1 MTTTADE
8 RTRIVSEPA
17 AARGGDDRVDLGSF
31 RVVHTRHW
39 FRWALAALVIFFVAQ
54 FAWSLVTNANYEW
67 DVFAKYFFSE
77 PVLIGVG
84 YTLALTA
91 ISATIGFVLG
101 TLLALARLSKSSL
114 LNAAAWSYIWFF
126 RSVPLVVQIIV
137 WYNLGYLYPTLG
149 LGTPFT
155 TDFWIV
161 EFPTVQLISAFAA
174 AILGLSLHQAA
185 YSAEIIRGG
194 LLSVDQGQTEAAAA
208 LGIPAS
214 KRLLRIILPQ
224 AMRSIIPNAT
234 NEVIG
239 LVKGASVVFVIAIP
253 EVFYAVQVIYNRNSR
268 VIPLL
273 LVAVVWYT
281 IITTILSIAQFYIE
295 RHYAR
300 GAVRVLPP
308 TPIQRF
314 RHWSSVQWARLGDD
328 KAAPPPLA
336 GADAAPLV
344 VAAQQ
349 GTRNDATFSGGT
361 GA

>member
-1 MTTTADE
+1 MTDTLPRQAG
-8 RTRIVSEPA
+8 A
-17 AARGGDDRVDLGSF
+17 AGAAPPSSARSSRVDLGDL

-39 FRWALAALVIFFVAQ
+39 FRWSIGIVVLFVVAQ
-54 FAWSLVTNANYEW
+54 FAWSLVTNENYEW
-67 DVFAKYFFSE
+67 DVFAHYFLSE
-77 PVLIGVG
+77 PVLQGVG
-84 YTLALTA
+84 LTLLLTV
-91 ISATIGFVLG
+91 ISASIGFFLG
-101 TLLALARLSKSSL
+101 TLLALARLAKSPL
-114 LNAAAWSYIWFF
+114 LNSAAWVFIWFF

-155 TDFWIV
+155 TDFWIL

-194 LLSVDQGQTEAAAA
+194 LVSVDQGQLEAAAA
-208 LGIPAS
+208 LGIPPRR
-214 KRLLRIILPQ
+214 RLTRIILPQ
-224 AMRSIIPNAT
+224 AMRSIVPNAT

-239 LVKGASVVFVIAIP
+239 LVKGASVVFVIALP

-281 IITTILSIAQFYIE
+281 IITTALSIAQYYIE

-300 GAVRVLPP
+300 GTVRVLPP
-308 TPIQRF
+308 TPLQKA
-314 RHWSSVQWARLGDD
+314 RHWVAVQWARLGDD
-328 KAAPPPLA
+328 DSSPPPLS
-336 GADAAPLV
+336 GTDAVALPT
-344 VAAQQ
+344 AAQQ
-349 GTRNDATFSGGT
+349 GSSNDANYSGGR
-361 GA
+361 

>member
-1 MTTTADE
+1 MTDTLPRQAGAAEAATP
-8 RTRIVSEPA
+8 PA
-17 AARGGDDRVDLGSF
+17 ASSRVDLGDL

-39 FRWALAALVIFFVAQ
+39 FRWSIGIVVLFVVAQ
-54 FAWSLVTNANYEW
+54 FAWSLVTNENYEW
-67 DVFAKYFFSE
+67 DVFAHYFLSE
-77 PVLIGVG
+77 PVLQGVG
-84 YTLALTA
+84 ITLGLTA
-91 ISATIGFVLG
+91 ISASIGFFLG
-101 TLLALARLSKSSL
+101 TLLALARLAKSPL
-114 LNAAAWSYIWFF
+114 LNSAAWLFIWFF

-174 AILGLSLHQAA
+174 AILGLSLNQAA

-194 LLSVDQGQTEAAAA
+194 LLSVDQGQLEAAAA
-208 LGIPAS
+208 LGIPPRR
-214 KRLLRIILPQ
+214 RLTRIVLPQ
-224 AMRSIIPNAT
+224 AMRSIVPNAT

-281 IITTILSIAQFYIE
+281 IITTILSIAQYYIE

-300 GAVRVLPP
+300 GTVRVLPP
-308 TPIQRF
+308 TPVQRA
-314 RHWSSVQWARLGDD
+314 RHWIAVQWARLGDSD
-328 KAAPPPLA
+328 SSPPPLE
-336 GADAAPLV
+336 GADAAPLPT
-344 VAAQQ
+344 AAQQ
-349 GTRNDATFSGGT
+349 GSSNDAKYSGGR
-361 GA
+361 

>member
-1 MTTTADE
+1 MTDTIPRSAA
-8 RTRIVSEPA
+8 VAEPA
-17 AARGGDDRVDLGSF
+17 GGSPTSSSRRVDIGDIP
-31 RVVHTRHW
+31 VVHTRHW
-39 FRWALAALVIFFVAQ
+39 FRWTLGIVVLFVVAQ
-54 FAWSLVTNANYEW
+54 FAWSLVTNENYDW
-67 DVFAKYFFSE
+67 DVFAHYFFST
-77 PVLIGVG
+77 PVLEGVG
-84 YTLALTA
+84 LTLLLTA
-91 ISATIGFVLG
+91 VSATIGFLLG
-101 TLLALARLSKSSL
+101 TLLALARLARSPL
-114 LNAAAWSYIWFF
+114 LNSAAWLFIWFF
-126 RSVPLVVQIIV
+126 RSVPLVVQLVV
-137 WYNLGYLYPTLG
+137 WYNLGYLYPALG

-194 LLSVDQGQTEAAAA
+194 LLSVDQGQLEAAAA
-208 LGIPAS
+208 LGIPPRR
-214 KRLLRIILPQ
+214 RLSRIILPQ

-239 LVKGASVVFVIAIP
+239 LVKGASVVFVIALP

-281 IITTILSIAQFYIE
+281 VITTILSIAQYYIE
-295 RHYAR
+295 RYYAR

-308 TPIQRF
+308 TPLQRV
-314 RHWSSVQWARLGDD
+314 RHWVGVQWARLGDD
-328 KAAPPPLA
+328 DSGPPPLA
-336 GADAAPLV
+336 GVGAAV
-344 VAAQQ
+344 VAPA
-349 GTRNDATFSGGT
+349 TLVDTANDIKNGGT

>member
-1 MTTTADE
+1 MTDTLPRQAGAADAAP
-8 RTRIVSEPA
+8 SPA
-17 AARGGDDRVDLGSF
+17 ASSRVDLGDL

-39 FRWALAALVIFFVAQ
+39 FRWSIGIVVLFVVAQ
-54 FAWSLVTNANYEW
+54 FAWSLVTNENYEW
-67 DVFAKYFFSE
+67 DVFAHYFLSE
-77 PVLIGVG
+77 PVLQGVG
-84 YTLALTA
+84 ITLALTVT
-91 ISATIGFVLG
+91 SATIGFFLG
-101 TLLALARLSKSSL
+101 TLLALARLAKSPL
-114 LNAAAWSYIWFF
+114 LNSAAWVFIWFF

-174 AILGLSLHQAA
+174 AILGLSLNQAA

-194 LLSVDQGQTEAAAA
+194 LLSVDQGQLEAAAA
-208 LGIPAS
+208 LGIPPRR
-214 KRLLRIILPQ
+214 RLTRIILPQ
-224 AMRSIIPNAT
+224 AMRSIVPNAT

-281 IITTILSIAQFYIE
+281 IITTILSIAQYYIE

-300 GAVRVLPP
+300 GTVRVLPP
-308 TPIQRF
+308 TPVQRA
-314 RHWSSVQWARLGDD
+314 RHWIAVQWARLGDSD
-328 KAAPPPLA
+328 ASPPPLEGTDAAPPA
-336 GADAAPLV
+336 TAAS
-344 VAAQQ
+344 QSSS
-349 GTRNDATFSGGT
+349 NDAKFGGR
-361 GA
+361 

>member
-1 MTTTADE
+1 MTDT
-8 RTRIVSEPA
+8 
-17 AARGGDDRVDLGSF
+17 AARPLGTAVAPELDHPVENRTKVDLGAVQ
-31 RVVHTRHW
+31 VVHTRHW
-39 FRWALAALVIFFVAQ
+39 WRWTIAAIIIFALAQ
-54 FAWSLVTNANYEW
+54 FAWSLVTNERYMW
-67 DVFAKYFFSE
+67 DTFAQYFFSG
-77 PVLIGVG
+77 PVLIGIG
-84 YTLALTA
+84 YTLSITA
-91 ISATIGFVLG
+91 VSVVVGFLLG
-101 TLLALARLSKSSL
+101 TIIALGRLSKSSL
-114 LNAAAWSYIWFF
+114 LSSAAWGYIWFF

-174 AILGLSLHQAA
+174 AILGLGLHQAA

-194 LLSVDQGQTEAAAA
+194 LISVDQGQQEAAAA

-214 KRLLRIILPQ
+214 RRLFRIILPQ

-253 EVFYAVQVIYNRNSR
+253 ELFYAVQVIYNRNSR

-295 RHYAR
+295 RHFAR
-300 GAVRVLPP
+300 GSVRTLPP
-308 TPIQRF
+308 TPVQRF
-314 RHWSSVQWARLGDD
+314 RHWANVQWARLGD
-328 KAAPPPLA
+328 APPVLDIS
-336 GADAAPLV
+336 GTDAALAP
-344 VAAQQ
+344 A
-349 GTRNDATFSGGT
+349 GKDNR
-361 GA
+361 